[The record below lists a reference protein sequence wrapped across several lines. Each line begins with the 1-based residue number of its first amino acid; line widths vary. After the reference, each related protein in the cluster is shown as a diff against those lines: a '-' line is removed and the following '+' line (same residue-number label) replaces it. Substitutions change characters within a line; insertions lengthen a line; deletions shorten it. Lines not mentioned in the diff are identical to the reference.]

1 MSPPAGRGRNDMTQ
15 QLVAVPGAELCV
27 EAFGTSA
34 DPAVLLLAGMAMSM
48 DWWETAF
55 CERLAGAGRYVIRY
69 DHRDTGRSTCWPPG
83 EPDYSADDLST
94 DPLRVLD
101 ALDIERA
108 HLVGMSMGGGITQA
122 LAARHPERIRTMTLI
137 ATSPAGALADE
148 RPLPPPEPRLAA
160 TFTDPTPEPDWH
172 DRAAV
177 VEHLVDEQRP
187 YAGAFGL
194 D

>member
-1 MSPPAGRGRNDMTQ
+1 MTEQ
-15 QLVAVPGAELCV
+15 MVDGTGAKLCV
-27 EAFGTSA
+27 ETFGA
-34 DPAVLLLAGMAMSM
+34 PGDPAVLLLGGIAMSM

-55 CERLAGAGRYVIRY
+55 CERLAGAGRYAIRY

-94 DPLRVLD
+94 DPLHVLD

-160 TFTDPTPEPDWH
+160 TFTDPAPEPDWH

-177 VEHLVDEQRP
+177 VEALVDGQRP
-187 YAGAFGL
+187 YGGRVRL
-194 D
+194 DEGR